1 MSAGAAAATEPTWHD
16 GTMSLVETLQAAPR
30 RAMLALVVVIVLL
43 GSLAYAAS
51 PFTAAGGLKCKG
63 ALLGSQPRQ
72 RVTTGILVGR
82 EKPLCRSEGNSRL
95 FVAGIA
101 TLAALVI
108 GLSAVLLP
116 VGPIEE
122 LFTRKE

>member
-1 MSAGAAAATEPTWHD
+1 MVD
-16 GTMSLVETLQAAPR
+16 TLQAAPR
-30 RAMLALVVVIVLL
+30 RVLVALVVVVVLL
-43 GSLAYAAS
+43 GGLAYAAA
-51 PFTAAGGLKCKG
+51 PFTAAGGLRCKG

-72 RVTTGILVGR
+72 RVTTGIIVGR

-95 FVAGIA
+95 LVGAIA
-101 TLAALVI
+101 TLVALII

-122 LFTRKE
+122 LFVRKE

>member
-1 MSAGAAAATEPTWHD
+1 
-16 GTMSLVETLQAAPR
+16 MSLVETLRAAPR
-30 RAMLALVVVIVLL
+30 RVLMVLVVVIVLL
-43 GSLAYAAS
+43 GGLAYAAS

-63 ALLGSQPRQ
+63 ALLGSEPRE

-82 EKPLCRSEGNSRL
+82 EKPVCRSEGNSRL
-95 FVAGIA
+95 LVAGIG
-101 TLAALVI
+101 TLVALII
-108 GLSAVLLP
+108 GLGAVLLP

>member
-1 MSAGAAAATEPTWHD
+1 MSIVD
-16 GTMSLVETLQAAPR
+16 TLQAAPR
-30 RAMLALVVVIVLL
+30 RLLVILAVVVVLL
-43 GSLAYAAS
+43 GGLAYAAS

-63 ALLGSQPRQ
+63 ALLGSQPRN

-82 EKPLCRSEGNSRL
+82 EKPVCRSEGNSRL

-101 TLAALVI
+101 TVVALVI
-108 GLSAVLLP
+108 ALGAVLLP

-122 LFTRKE
+122 LFVRKE